1 MKNHI
6 LEINKRMS
14 KGGRKNIRMVL
25 LTIHKE
31 GEMNRNGIT
40 WIEQYVQDNLESIKG
55 IPICASFL
63 DESKEDLYDHGYTE
77 TIELEDGKSEP
88 LFLNSESVGVIEDAK
103 IEELEID
110 GETKK
115 VLVGY
120 GYIFCQRYPNLC
132 EKLETTQ
139 VKSSIEI
146 MGKEQ
151 NDRKIIYDGGYKEKG
166 RKPMEFDFSGTCLL
180 AVLEADENC
189 YVLEVAENMNKEE
202 KTNIMD
208 EKELK
213 ELIQTTI
220 SETNS
225 KNDELNAQIAELNS
239 QLEAK
244 DTTISELNASVE
256 QLQATLK
263 KLEDDQ
269 RTYWEER
276 EILEKELAKA
286 KVAEKL
292 AELDS
297 ALSEFN
303 EDEKKCAEEDIENLK
318 ANLNACKKED
328 NACGDKKEMGA
339 CKKELD
345 ECKKELDNATSEIN
359 SIVDKIC
366 RNIVTNQK
374 KAEAEAKVAEQNSA
388 KEQKD
393 IETVDIFSE
402 MCSETQTE
410 NEDVNIF

>member
-1 MKNHI
+1 MNKI
-6 LEINKRMS
+6 LEINKRIS

-25 LTIHKE
+25 LTIHEE

-40 WIEQYVQDNLESIKG
+40 WVEQYVLDNLESIKG
-55 IPICASFL
+55 IPICATFL
-63 DESKEDLYDHGYTE
+63 DEDKEDLYDHGYTE
-77 TIELEDGKSEP
+77 TVESEDGKSEP

-103 IEELEID
+103 IEEIEID

-132 EKLETTQ
+132 EKLESSK

-146 MGKEQ
+146 MGTDE
-151 NDRKIIYDGGYKEKG
+151 NNRKIIYDGGYKEKG
-166 RKPMEFDFSGTCLL
+166 RKPMVFDFTGTCLL
-180 AVLEADENC
+180 GVLEADENC

-202 KTNIMD
+202 KLNMD

-213 ELIQTTI
+213 QLIQTTI

-225 KNDELNAQIAELNS
+225 KNDELTAQITELNS
-239 QLEAK
+239 QLVEK
-244 DTTISELNASVE
+244 DNTISELNASVE
-256 QLQATLK
+256 QLQATIAK
-263 KLEDDQ
+263 MEADH

-303 EDEKKCAEEDIENLK
+303 EDEKKCAEEDIDKLK
-318 ANLNACKKED
+318 EDINACKK
-328 NACGDKKEMGA
+328 KE
-339 CKKELD
+339 ELND
-345 ECKKELDNATSEIN
+345 VSTEIN
-359 SIVDKIC
+359 SIKSKIC
-366 RNIVTNQK
+366 MNIVAEQK
-374 KAEAEAKVAEQNSA
+374 KAEADAKIAEQNEA
-388 KEQKD
+388 NND
-393 IETVDIFSE
+393 TETIDIFSE
-402 MCSETQTE
+402 VNSDEE
-410 NEDVNIF
+410 KDEDTNIF